1 LTAHFESRSIED
13 VNGEI
18 KGPNLQRMTI
28 MHLNRYPQL
37 GYSQDADSG
46 DRGGLE
52 GKTNRGITVPLK
64 SLGIAGRAELNVII
78 TSNGAQTPNMISP
91 KLPATDRKI
100 PTSNF
105 K

>member
-1 LTAHFESRSIED
+1 MLMGK
-13 VNGEI
+13 V

-28 MHLNRYPQL
+28 MHLNKSQL

-46 DRGGLE
+46 DRGGLV
-52 GKTNRGITVPLK
+52 GKTKRGITVRLK
-64 SLGIAGRAELNVII
+64 RLGIAGRAELYVII
-78 TSNGAQTPNMISP
+78 TKNGAQTPNMISP

>member
-1 LTAHFESRSIED
+1 MLM
-13 VNGEI
+13 GKI
-18 KGPNLQRMTI
+18 KGPNFQRMRCMI
-28 MHLNRYPQL
+28 VNRCPQL

-52 GKTNRGITVPLK
+52 GKTKRGITVRLK
-64 SLGIAGRAELNVII
+64 RLGIAGRAELNVII
-78 TSNGAQTPNMISP
+78 TRNGAQTPNMISP

>member
-1 LTAHFESRSIED
+1 LTAHFESRIIED
-13 VNGEI
+13 VNG
-18 KGPNLQRMTI
+18 KSQRAKSPEDDD
-28 MHLNRYPQL
+28 HAPPQL

-46 DRGGLE
+46 DRGLE
-52 GKTNRGITVPLK
+52 GKTKRGITVRLK
-64 SLGIAGRAELNVII
+64 RPGIAGLAKLNVII
-78 TSNGAQTPNMISP
+78 TRNGAQTPNMISP

>member
-1 LTAHFESRSIED
+1 MLMGK
-13 VNGEI
+13 V

-52 GKTNRGITVPLK
+52 GKTKRGITVRLK
-64 SLGIAGRAELNVII
+64 RLGIAGRAELYVII
-78 TSNGAQTPNMISP
+78 TKNGAQTPNMISP
-91 KLPATDRKI
+91 KLPVTDRKI

>member
-1 LTAHFESRSIED
+1 MLM
-13 VNGEI
+13 GKI
-18 KGPNLQRMTI
+18 KAPNLQRMTI

-52 GKTNRGITVPLK
+52 GKTKRGITVPLK

-78 TSNGAQTPNMISP
+78 TTNGAQTPNMISP